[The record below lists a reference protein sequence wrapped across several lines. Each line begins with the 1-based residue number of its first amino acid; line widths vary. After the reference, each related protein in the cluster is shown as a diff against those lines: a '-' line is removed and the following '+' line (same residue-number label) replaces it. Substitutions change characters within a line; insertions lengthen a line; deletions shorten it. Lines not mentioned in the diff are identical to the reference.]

1 MDDKALQVSYELF
14 KAKGYNG
21 TIEDYSALIKENE
34 EALNVSH
41 QLFSQN
47 GYSGSIEDFSNL
59 VGLEKT
65 QGPAKDAAVVG
76 PMKAVDSDLTS
87 SDGSLEFL
95 NLSDTFSGNLPTPVQ
110 EIINSFD
117 IEAEKEN
124 IDFQIDK
131 EWVEESLLPT
141 KEEYTFDRASGVGK
155 RTKKT
160 EYPLGYKEYLNK
172 ANGDLEAAK
181 ELYKKDRKSDIVKNK
196 LSEYF
201 KDKISGSFSYDEGI
215 LEDQEKLSKQKLASI
230 EESLEIN
237 KKSTEELSGN
247 IANVVS
253 KIKDIDNV
261 VKGVTNLTKEEFDS
275 FKKQRDSYLADINAM
290 VELQSDIHSK
300 SLELASEYEDES
312 KILDVVKRDY
322 GQLTNLFGN
331 IGAGFL
337 ETGASLMEY
346 PKMFGT
352 LLLSEMSGLDKPTS
366 DAVLTA
372 VVPAFKSAESVMT
385 KAENIKE
392 GLVAPV
398 SVSDINSLTDF
409 GYWAGQVTGNVA
421 PQVALSVA
429 TGGSTL
435 MPSLFMGV
443 SAAGMKYN
451 DMMKE
456 SLVNGIEYSGLQIL
470 AATNLSGAAEAL
482 SERITFGQMKG
493 ITSIL
498 RKNPTALKAANE
510 YIAKNIAKGRYFTT
524 TAAESASEV
533 AAQLAN
539 NFIDIEIL
547 GKEDV
552 KITDGLLDSAAAG
565 AFMSG
570 VIFKAP
576 AVGRKLLFSTASQET
591 LKQLKSNSDQVLEL
605 TKELNKLE
613 KNGADEKIVQSVKNS
628 IATITSNSSKLIAKN
643 YDRWSYLNKDEKAS
657 YIKLKENLD
666 DIKVQAMLVRDSDI
680 GEDAKKA
687 TIENLNKEYTK
698 SLKELKNIDDIAGQ
712 RLDPVKADP
721 EYRERLEKDQI
732 ANIRS
737 IMKENGVDQD
747 RLVEYSSKEKPSNWD
762 DLSSALQANIEG
774 SMGTFH
780 DGVMYINKD
789 KTKEQGYFTTGQHE
803 FLHLGL
809 FLAFNKNQDMM
820 NKAGEMLYNHLE
832 AELGGSLYGTEFYK
846 RFSGYSGKVEQ
857 WEEVMT
863 LLSESLSRGDIKK
876 TKSLAQRLS
885 DWFKTLFS
893 QTFGYQI
900 EFKDGADVFRF
911 VENFNKDIEKGRA
924 SKGLSKI
931 LQRKAT
937 INIKG
942 EKQAQEGTSLK
953 TKASKAIEDKM
964 FALEDKLNTGEISMD
979 QYDEE
984 MDRLISELE
993 KQEQKIE
1000 EVEDFEVKKTP
1011 AKKKREKS
1019 ELEIE
1024 LAGKAKK
1031 HKEIL
1036 DGIGNNPDG
1045 YNPNDPKLWDTLESM
1060 ITSKARNF
1068 TTAKGDYAPLT
1079 NLPGFDMESMV
1090 AETQANM
1097 INYIKKFDPS
1107 LNNSLYGYINAQLQ
1121 NRMRAA
1127 LKTGRVA
1134 GAEFTTDVTEAKG
1147 VVADEGGYVEVAKP
1161 DYTSISDSKA
1171 FSSELIE
1178 KSKNELLRVVRVLKS
1193 KIDAPMTVNQS
1204 ISPLMRELIQGT
1216 KNMMDAAIK
1225 VEMGG
1230 KKDGKLRK
1238 WLQANKKTV
1247 IENSTTTFLMGK
1259 DAKTT
1264 VKGGIPQAI
1273 QKQINGEW
1281 VSYPE
1286 WVGKTPDRETTWA
1299 RGNTSG
1305 NYIVRRV
1312 PANQVSEADFL
1323 SQVLNPNGNPIP
1335 GRKEAIAMH
1344 LSSELSVELFIKE
1357 LKDENSDISKAFETN
1372 RELRDE
1378 ILADNFISEVNKQA
1392 ERGLMKQS
1400 MVGSIE
1406 DTNALFDALKAND
1419 MLSKAGETAFDSM
1432 IKDEKEYNIVAI
1444 LKTLIAEEN
1453 LNKDIKKKDIAGIII
1468 KNAKGLISPE
1478 TAKEFFEAANEVVE
1492 YYKYQKAIVNIN
1504 NLVENIVKLD
1514 EADIDTALA
1523 YFFNLQNRG
1532 ARNLYRYGFRTNELM
1547 YHYIDAKL
1555 VREGKQPLAERGFEL
1570 EELKGFRAKIVK
1582 FNDRIDF
1589 NYTEVTLSAIEKATS
1604 IDEINKIID
1613 EYNQGYSVLLEPTID
1628 YIVENQ
1634 NNKNLEGLLQIMR
1647 VHMDSP
1653 LRRVI
1658 RISFVQKGIENLK
1671 GITLEHGDKVADIT
1685 DKILQASKTKSKE
1698 DFRNFLKTLFTN
1710 SEAGVISK
1718 ELEKKL
1724 PKDGS
1729 FKQRYK
1735 SFNNSIVNVE
1745 GKKLILETPRI
1756 KSTIKSSR
1764 PITQNMSEADINK
1777 EFNKMLERKSGIKA
1791 GKKISESAAARLG
1804 KYKGKFKFFLPP
1816 NAEDFIGLLY
1826 PFLGKGKQG
1835 DTDFQFFKELLIDP
1849 FNEAEQ
1855 RMSEFRQDLS
1865 KDIKSINKEIGKIST
1880 IVDKKTVKELD
1891 KLGYSPEQAVRIYI
1905 WSRRGE
1911 DIPDIT
1917 RVERTKVNLILAK
1930 DRKLANYANHVM
1942 KITEKY
1948 GGYPPPSDHWFA
1960 GNLTT
1965 DFYEYANN
1973 NVRQGL
1979 LETWQGNIDIL
1990 FNVENLSKLRAIYGK
2005 DFVKNLEL
2013 TIQRMKSGVNK
2024 FHSQSKLA
2032 QSAIDYINGSV
2043 GVIMFLNMRSAVLQT
2058 ISAINF
2064 INWTD
2069 NNPIAAVKALSNP
2082 KEYARMFLNLINSDF
2097 LKQRRAGLEL
2107 NISEAEI
2114 ADAATNAKNLFSRLY
2129 HKAIKVGYKPTQ
2141 FADSFAIAFGGT
2153 SFIMNRIKTYEK
2165 EGFSQSEAYEKAY
2178 NDFREIAEEN
2188 QQSSRTDKIS
2198 NIQSSDLLGRTVF
2211 SFNNTPFQYARI
2223 VKKATLD
2230 LANGR
2235 GDWKTNLS
2243 KILYYGAVQN
2253 ALFYTLQQ
2261 ALFRTMFDEDEEEVT
2276 KTELKLLN
2284 NMADSLL
2291 RGSGLP
2297 GAIISMIKNVIIKA
2311 KEEEKKGWKMSPE
2324 KIALELTSISPPISY
2339 KLKKFSSSIRSYKYA
2354 ETDYDKI
2361 RAAARMGSVVNLP
2374 ADRLLTKYENLTTA
2388 MSNDIDNWMRFAL
2401 LAGWGKY
2408 ELGLYDKDK
2417 KKAKKTNNAI
2427 KTLKIKPIKIKPIKV
2442 K

>member
-1 MDDKALQVSYELF
+1 MEELYNDLFNKGLYTKSLTDFEKQFTGREDVLFDALGSDYASDLDEF
-14 KAKGYNG
+14 KQKY
-21 TIEDYSALIKENE
+21 
-34 EALNVSH
+34 
-41 QLFSQN
+41 FSP
-47 GYSGSIEDFSNL
+47 G
-59 VGLEKT
+59 KK

-76 PMKAVDSDLTS
+76 PVKAVSLDSTS

-95 NLSDTFSGNLPTPVQ
+95 DLSNTFSGNVPTPVQ
-110 EIINSFD
+110 EIINNID
-117 IEAEKEN
+117 VEVEKEN
-124 IDFQIDK
+124 INTQVD
-131 EWVEESLLPT
+131 ESWVEESLLPK
-141 KEEYTFDRASGVGK
+141 KEEYEFDQASGVGK

-160 EYPLGYKEYLNK
+160 QYPSGYKKYLNK

-181 ELYKKDRKSDIVKNK
+181 ELYKKDLKSDIVKNK
-196 LSEYF
+196 LTEYF
-201 KDKISGSFSYDEGI
+201 KDKISGKFSYDEGI
-215 LEDQEKLSKQKLASI
+215 LEDQEKLSEQKLASI
-230 EESLEIN
+230 GESLDIN
-237 KKSTEELSGN
+237 KKSIEDLSGN
-247 IANVVS
+247 IANTIS
-253 KIKDIDNV
+253 KIKNIDNT
-261 VKGVTNLTKEEFDS
+261 VKGVADLTREEFGTL
-275 FKKQRDSYLADINAM
+275 KKQRDSYLADINAM
-290 VELQSDIHSK
+290 TELQADIHSK
-300 SLELASEYEDES
+300 SLELASEYKNES

-322 GQLTNLFGN
+322 GQLNNLFGN
-331 IGAGFL
+331 TFAGFL
-337 ETGASLMEY
+337 ETGGSLMEY

-352 LLLSEMSGLDKPTS
+352 LLLSEISGLDKPTS

-429 TGGSTL
+429 AGGSTL

-456 SLVNGIEYSGLQIL
+456 SLINGIEYSGLQIL
-470 AATNLSGAAEAL
+470 AATNLSGIAEAA
-482 SERITFGQMKG
+482 SEKISFGQMKG

-570 VIFKAP
+570 VIFKVP
-576 AVGRKLLFSTASQET
+576 AVGRRLLYSTASQET
-591 LKQLKSNSDQVLEL
+591 LKQLEANSSQVLEL

-628 IATITSNSSKLIAKN
+628 ISTITSNSSKLIAKN
-643 YDRWSYLNKDEKAS
+643 YDRWSYLSKEEKTS
-657 YIKLKENLD
+657 YVNLKENLD
-666 DIKVQAMLVRDSDI
+666 DIKVRAMLVRDSDI

-698 SLKELKNIDDIAGQ
+698 TISELKKIDNIAGQ

-721 EYRERLEKDQI
+721 EYRRKLEEDQI

-737 IMKENGVDQD
+737 IMKKNGIDKD

-762 DLSSALQANIEG
+762 NLSPALQANIEK

-780 DGVMYINKD
+780 DGVLYINKD

-809 FLAFNKNQDMM
+809 FLAFKRDQNMM

-832 AELGGSLYGTEFYK
+832 AELGDSLYGTEFYK

-857 WEEVMT
+857 WEEAMT
-863 LLSESLSRGDIKK
+863 LLSESLSRGDIRK

-885 DWFKTLFS
+885 DWFKTILS
-893 QTFGYQI
+893 RTFGYQI

-911 VENFNKDIEKGRA
+911 IENFNKDIEKGKA
-924 SKGLSKI
+924 SKGFSKI
-931 LQRKAT
+931 LQGKAV

-942 EKQAQEGTSLK
+942 EKQAEDSAPVK

-1011 AKKKREKS
+1011 VKKKREKS
-1019 ELEIE
+1019 DLEIE

-1045 YNPNDPKLWDTLESM
+1045 YNSNDPKLWETLGSM
-1060 ITSKARNF
+1060 IKSKARNF

-1090 AETQANM
+1090 AETQSNM

-1147 VVADEGGYVEVAKP
+1147 VIADEGGYVEVAKP
-1161 DYTSISDSKA
+1161 DYVSISESKA
-1171 FSSELIE
+1171 FSNDLIA
-1178 KSKNELLRVVRVLKS
+1178 KSKSELLRVVRVLKS

-1225 VEMGG
+1225 AEMGG

-1259 DAKTT
+1259 DAKTS

-1273 QKQINGEW
+1273 QKQIDGKW

-1312 PANQVSEADFL
+1312 AASQVSEADFL

-1400 MVGSIE
+1400 KVVSAE

-1419 MLSKAGETAFDSM
+1419 MLSKAGTKALGDMSK
-1432 IKDEKEYNIVAI
+1432 IKEGFNTVAI
-1444 LKTLIAEEN
+1444 LKTITDDQN
-1453 LNKDIKKKDIAGIII
+1453 LKKDFSKKDIADMII
-1468 KNAKGLISPE
+1468 KSSESFINPK
-1478 TAKEFFEAANEVVE
+1478 TAKEFFNAAN
-1492 YYKYQKAIVNIN
+1492 KAFADNIIN
-1504 NLVENIVKLD
+1504 VDGKMLV
-1514 EADIDTALA
+1514 
-1523 YFFNLQNRG
+1523 
-1532 ARNLYRYGFRTNELM
+1532 
-1547 YHYIDAKL
+1547 
-1555 VREGKQPLAERGFEL
+1555 
-1570 EELKGFRAKIVK
+1570 
-1582 FNDRIDF
+1582 
-1589 NYTEVTLSAIEKATS
+1589 
-1604 IDEINKIID
+1604 
-1613 EYNQGYSVLLEPTID
+1613 
-1628 YIVENQ
+1628 
-1634 NNKNLEGLLQIMR
+1634 
-1647 VHMDSP
+1647 
-1653 LRRVI
+1653 
-1658 RISFVQKGIENLK
+1658 
-1671 GITLEHGDKVADIT
+1671 
-1685 DKILQASKTKSKE
+1685 
-1698 DFRNFLKTLFTN
+1698 
-1710 SEAGVISK
+1710 
-1718 ELEKKL
+1718 
-1724 PKDGS
+1724 
-1729 FKQRYK
+1729 
-1735 SFNNSIVNVE
+1735 
-1745 GKKLILETPRI
+1745 LETLRVKP
-1756 KSTIKSSR
+1756 TIKSSR

-1777 EFNKMLERKSGIKA
+1777 EFNKMLERKSDIKA
-1791 GKKISESAAARLG
+1791 GKKISESAASRLG

-1891 KLGYSPEQAVRIYI
+1891 ELGYSPEQAVRIYI

-1917 RVERTKVNLILAK
+1917 RVERTKVNLILGK
-1930 DRKLANYANHVM
+1930 DRKLASYANHVM

-1979 LETWQGNIDIL
+1979 LETWQGNIDAL
-1990 FNVENLSKLRAIYGK
+1990 FNTENLSKLKAIYGK

-2032 QSAIDYINGSV
+2032 QSAIDFINGSV

-2058 ISAINF
+2058 ISAVNF

-2082 KEYARMFLNLINSDF
+2082 KKYASMFLKLLNSDF

-2114 ADAATNAKNLFSRLY
+2114 ADAATNAKNFFSRLY
-2129 HKAIKVGYKPTQ
+2129 HKAIKIGYKPTQ

-2153 SFIMNRIKTYEK
+2153 SFLMNRIKTYEK

-2198 NIQSSDLLGRTVF
+2198 NIQSSDLLGRSVF

-2261 ALFRTMFDEDEEEVT
+2261 ALFRTMFDDDEEEVT

-2284 NMADSLL
+2284 SMADSLL

-2297 GAIISMIKNVIIKA
+2297 GAIVSMIKNVIIKA
-2311 KEEEKKGWKMSPE
+2311 KEEEQKGWKMSPE
-2324 KIALELTSISPPISY
+2324 KVALELTSISPPISY
-2339 KLKKFSSSIRSYKYA
+2339 KLKKFASSVRSYKYA

-2361 RAAARMGSVVNLP
+2361 RAAARMGSVANLP
-2374 ADRLLTKYENLTTA
+2374 ADRILTKYENLTTA